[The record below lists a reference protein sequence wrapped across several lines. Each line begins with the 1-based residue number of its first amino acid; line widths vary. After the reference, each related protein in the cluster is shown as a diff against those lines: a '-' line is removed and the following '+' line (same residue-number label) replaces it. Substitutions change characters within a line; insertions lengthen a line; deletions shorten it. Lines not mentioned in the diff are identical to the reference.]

1 MRFLIFSILILFVI
15 NSYAQK
21 NIKGFT
27 YFDEERYNELPKS
40 GARIEI
46 DSALYF
52 DYSFYVK
59 NTEVTIE
66 EYFEFIEYVLDSNVR
81 EFLGKINPEKFLI
94 KTANG
99 KTKINWEVEFNYY
112 EDEILKVLLDSNFI
126 IDFGSIRQLGKSWGS
141 GYINFAKIKYKK
153 KNKEEI
159 TVIPNSYVFGVA
171 WYNIA
176 PDDLYY
182 TFPSIID
189 SLEGYNGK
197 RLVSIHERRSPS
209 HYRMKVYT
217 KQLELNAKKP
227 MTNINYHQ
235 AEAYCEWKQNE
246 LNKKDKKYSYKLT
259 IPTEKEFLIAVNPY
273 LKRQQTHLTLSAFE
287 LDNILDSLVYKNKK
301 LDNEL
306 YDLKEK
312 YKIEEESIVLDG
324 MYIGP
329 HQIKNEELLLDSYFN
344 RFENSNDYFV
354 YDDKLKKIS
363 GLDGNLSEWINE
375 DKIYWHDENY
385 FEGNKYQFIND
396 SSKLVIGGNWYH
408 GKCSYCRTYL
418 SKSKQ
423 LETVGFRYVIT
434 RERK

>member
-1 MRFLIFSILILFVI
+1 MLIVIPLFFI

-40 GARIEI
+40 GVRLEI

-66 EYFEFIEYVLDSNVR
+66 EYFEFIKYVLDSNVR

-141 GYINFAKIKYKK
+141 GYINFAKIKYRN
-153 KNKEEI
+153 KNGEEI
-159 TVIPNSYVFGVA
+159 TVIPNNYVFGVA

-189 SLEGYNGK
+189 SLEDYDGK

-209 HYRMKVYT
+209 HYHLKVYA

-227 MTNINYHQ
+227 ITNINYYQ

-246 LNKKDKKYSYKLT
+246 LNKEDKKYSYTLT
-259 IPTEKEFLIAVNPY
+259 IPTEKEFLIAINSGFTRD
-273 LKRQQTHLTLSAFE
+273 KSHLTLSAFE
-287 LDNILDSLVYKNKK
+287 LYNILDSLVSKNKR

-306 YDLKEK
+306 YESSEK
-312 YKIEEESIVLDG
+312 YRNNKDKRFRTG
-324 MYIGP
+324 QYAGP
-329 HQIKNEELLLDSYFN
+329 HQITKEELLLDSYFN
-344 RFENSNDYFV
+344 RFENSNDYFI
-354 YDDKLKKIS
+354 YEDKLKKID
-363 GLDGNLSEWINE
+363 GLDGNLSEWVNKDMADYYLE
-375 DKIYWHDENY
+375 YQFEN
-385 FEGNKYQFIND
+385 NKYQFIGD
-396 SSKLVIGGNWYH
+396 SSKLIMGGNWYH